1 MNIEEMSMKDVEN
14 RSAEI
19 RELMEVEGAD
29 IDALTAETEKLE
41 ERKAQILKEAEERKA
56 QMDEVES
63 AKTVEDF
70 KKENDNMEKELRTK
84 LADALA
90 ESIKGRAT
98 EEQRALLSQNATNG
112 TVALATIIDEYT
124 WTDWTK
130 SPILSRIRKAYIK
143 GNYKVGYEAS
153 ATGAVKHTE
162 GANAPAEETLTLA
175 YIDFVAEYYKK
186 WITVSDTVL
195 ALRGEAFL
203 DYLYD
208 EFGHQLALA
217 LENAVVAELEAST
230 LTAQVTHDIDAG
242 AVLAGIGGLSDEAVN
257 PVVIISK
264 PNYVAIKEA
273 AREANFDFDPFE
285 GLEVLFN
292 ATATGVL
299 VGDLDG
305 VIANFPEGEE
315 FRYIVDDKTLAE
327 RDLIKIV
334 GKILVAIHLV
344 RPNGFAL
351 VKNA

>member
-19 RELMEVEGAD
+19 AEMLKAEDAD
-29 IDALTAETEKLE
+29 IDALTAEVEKLE
-41 ERKAQILKEAEERKA
+41 ERKAQILREAEERKA

-124 WTDWTK
+124 WTDWAK

-186 WITVSDTVL
+186 WITVSDTVM

-217 LENAVVAELEAST
+217 LENAVVAELEASN
-230 LTAQVTHDIDAG
+230 LTNKVTHAIDAG

-257 PVVIISK
+257 PVVIMSK
-264 PNYVAIKEA
+264 ANYVAIKEA